1 MAFGKSRQLYI
12 LHYTKVID
20 PTQEKFDM
28 SVSLPDTASREEIK
42 AVYDKMIWT
51 CDKRIELINKVE
63 MEAQKQEV
71 KVAYGETEK
80 NAANRD
86 KIKGSAKG
94 N

>member
-1 MAFGKSRQLYI
+1 MFGKRNLYI

-28 SVSLPDTASREEIK
+28 TVSLPDNSTKEQIK
-42 AVYDKMIWT
+42 EAYDKMIWT

-63 MEAQKQEV
+63 LACQKEDV
-71 KVAYGETEK
+71 RVAYGETEK
-80 NAANRD
+80 NAENRV